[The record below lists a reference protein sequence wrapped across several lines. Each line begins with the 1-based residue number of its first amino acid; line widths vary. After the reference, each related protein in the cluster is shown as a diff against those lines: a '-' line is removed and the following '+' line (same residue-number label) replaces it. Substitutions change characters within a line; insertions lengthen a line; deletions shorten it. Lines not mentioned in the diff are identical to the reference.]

1 MSNICY
7 LLPALHARHDVE
19 CRSQLGSEKYIA
31 HIEHIVLN
39 LVPPA
44 PQRSLVAEYFRLI
57 SNFLCPYDQWFSCVD
72 IVAMFGLWHAEQL
85 TSTKTPLLLMIGA
98 LPPQ

>member
-19 CRSQLGSEKYIA
+19 CRSQLGSERYTS
-31 HIEHIVLN
+31 HIERTVLN

-44 PQRSLVAEYFRLI
+44 PQRSLVAEYFQLI
-57 SNFLCPYDQWFSCVD
+57 SNFLSPYDQCFSWAGS
-72 IVAMFGLWHAEQL
+72 IAMFGLWHAEQL